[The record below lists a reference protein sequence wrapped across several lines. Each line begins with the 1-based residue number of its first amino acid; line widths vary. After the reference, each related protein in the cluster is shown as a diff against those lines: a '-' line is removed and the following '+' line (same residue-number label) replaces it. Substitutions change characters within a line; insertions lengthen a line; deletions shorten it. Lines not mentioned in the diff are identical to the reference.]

1 MGLNIFLFKNKVS
14 VVGVFFCPYAK
25 KKKRRKEKT
34 PPPKKKL
41 ALKVTCSIIQQQ
53 LKLVFIIVK
62 K

>member
-25 KKKRRKEKT
+25 KNNKKTT
-34 PPPKKKL
+34 PLPPKKL
-41 ALKVTCSIIQQQ
+41 ALKATCSIIQQQ

>member
-25 KKKRRKEKT
+25 KKNNKKT
-34 PPPKKKL
+34 TPLPPKKL
-41 ALKVTCSIIQQQ
+41 ALKATCSIIQQQ